1 MKIGDMSG
9 GDLIERLQAGAQ
21 AHRRP
26 QKTRKCPDEDR
37 LRLLLPGQLEPE
49 EADKLLT
56 HAAECDWCGTVLREA
71 AQDLTDPPTGEEEEL
86 AGKARLADPRQ
97 RREFVESIVTR
108 REPTADGWRLP
119 ILRWWPAWGLAAAA
133 LVGGVSYQQWMLSA
147 AHTEGLLARAYTKRR
162 PMEMRVPEAEWGQ
175 LRIQMGV
182 GSSSSHEP
190 PELPDARSNITRGID
205 AHPDDPKWLK
215 VEGEADLL
223 EGREGVAIDELER
236 ARSLRPGDVTIL
248 VDLGVAYYQRGAKA
262 DDPGS
267 YSLAYERLSEG
278 VRLKPKD
285 PTLLFDQALA
295 AEHIETPGVAQTA
308 WEAYLKVD
316 SSSGFAREAEAHL
329 ENVKKNSS
337 NSGTTPPTQ
346 FLTH

>member
-1 MKIGDMSG
+1 MNIGDRSG
-9 GDLIERLQAGAQ
+9 ADLIERLQAGAL

-56 HAAECDWCGTVLREA
+56 HAAECDWCGSVLREA
-71 AQDLTDPPTGEEEEL
+71 AQDLGEPPTGEEDEL

-97 RREFVESIVTR
+97 RRELAERITGGGR
-108 REPTADGWRLP
+108 TDPKRWAP
-119 ILRWWPAWGLAAAA
+119 ILRWWPAWGFAAVA
-133 LVGGVSYQQWMLSA
+133 LVGGVSYQQWTLSA
-147 AHTEGLLARAYTKRR
+147 ARTEGLLAQAYTKRR
-162 PMEMRVPEAEWGQ
+162 PMEMRVPKAEWGQ
-175 LRIQMGV
+175 LRIQMGA

-190 PELPDARSNITRGID
+190 PELPDALSNITRGID

-223 EGREGVAIDELER
+223 EGREGVAIEELER

-248 VDLGVAYYQRGAKA
+248 VDLGAAYYQKAAKA
-262 DDPGS
+262 DDPES
-267 YSLAYERLSEG
+267 YSMAYQRLSEG
-278 VRLKPKD
+278 LRLKPSD
-285 PTLLFDQALA
+285 PTLLFNQALA
-295 AEHIETPGVAQTA
+295 AEHIQTPTVAQAA

-316 SSSGFAREAEAHL
+316 PSSGFAREARTHL
-329 ENVKKNSS
+329 DGVKKNLG
-337 NSGTTPPTQ
+337 NSGPMPATQ
-346 FLTH
+346 PLMR

>member
-26 QKTRKCPDEDR
+26 QKTRQCPDEDR

-86 AGKARLADPRQ
+86 AGKARLADPLH
-97 RREFVESIVTR
+97 RREFADRIVIR
-108 REPTADGWRLP
+108 RKRVP
-119 ILRWWPAWGLAAAA
+119 IMQWWPAWGLAAA
-133 LVGGVSYQQWMLSA
+133 LVGGVSYQQWLLSA
-147 AHTEGLLARAYTKRR
+147 ARTEGLLSQAYTKRR
-162 PMEMRVPEAEWGQ
+162 PMEMRVPKAEWGQ
-175 LRIQMGV
+175 LRIQMGA

-190 PELPDARSNITRGID
+190 PELLDAKANISRGID

-223 EGREGVAIDELER
+223 EGREGVAIEELER

-248 VDLGVAYYQRGAKA
+248 VDLGVAYYQKAAKA
-262 DDPGS
+262 DDPES

-278 VRLKPKD
+278 LRLKPKD

-295 AEHIETPGVAQTA
+295 AEHIQTPSVAEAA

-316 SSSGFAREAEAHL
+316 STTGFANDAQAHL
-329 ENVKKNSS
+329 ENAKKNFN
-337 NSGTTPPTQ
+337 NSRPTQ
-346 FLTH
+346 TTQPLTH